1 MILTSGARNFIPM
14 LQVRTLKLKEDKRLA
29 YGDRGSQRQSQAR
42 PLSCKAGGGS
52 SASVAWFCSP
62 SCGYRPAGGAP
73 ALCRPLSEASG
84 KLRAEKLPNV
94 AAERKAKRCL
104 RGPGGFHKALCEWVM
119 VPLPRFTSRSAA
131 PSRHRGRAS
140 HTSAGP
146 TVLGSE
152 RPGPKLALLQKKR

>member
-1 MILTSGARNFIPM
+1 MVTEEVRGKAKPDLCPAKQVGAA
-14 LQVRTLKLKEDKRLA
+14 RLLWLGSA
-29 YGDRGSQRQSQAR
+29 PLPVDTGLRG
-42 PLSCKAGGGS
+42 
-52 SASVAWFCSP
+52 
-62 SCGYRPAGGAP
+62 GGAP

-152 RPGPKLALLQKKR
+152 RPGPKLALPQKK